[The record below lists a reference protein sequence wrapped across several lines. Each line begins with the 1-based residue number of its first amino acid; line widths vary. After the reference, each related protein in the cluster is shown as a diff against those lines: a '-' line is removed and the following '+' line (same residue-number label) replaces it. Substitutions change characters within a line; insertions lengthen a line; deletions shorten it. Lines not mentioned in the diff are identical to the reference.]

1 MRAVKDDNQ
10 RLYEVYQKV
19 VKEPIN
25 EAKKG
30 IRRKVQILEDKIDD
44 FMDVL
49 EKKID
54 NIDENPVFQQKMYQ
68 MLADTVKEHDEFVMA
83 MKRVAATLDSG
94 AKTVPSTKGV
104 AKGNKV
110 GDPNNQDPMAQ
121 EQPEDQYAKPNDSQD
136 EFQDQSTTIQF
147 KESKVKKYLGELKSL
162 YGGEYMTAQNPKDKK
177 WYVVGSTGKVHGKKV
192 YVPVSNAFNSDQ
204 EAKKW
209 MGKLRE
215 IEKDQ
220 KKMVKDI

>member
-49 EKKID
+49 E
-54 NIDENPVFQQKMYQ
+54 
-68 MLADTVKEHDEFVMA
+68 T